1 MGLILTAAGINVGQG
16 NDQIL
21 PQWSLPTSN
30 IWDFCHHE
38 MWGYVGYASQW
49 FQEMPARA
57 NCTWFTIDSPLTCAL
72 ATGSLWRKSVKTIP
86 CRSIQWQYLFC
97 SRQLMPSYGQ
107 TLMISGLQVWV
118 NSIVSHRQV
127 AMITAKITAAR
138 RLQSTKKT
146 FGETGKQT
154 PTTRSR
160 CGS

>member
-72 ATGSLWRKSVKTIP
+72 ATGSLWHKSVKTILW
-86 CRSIQWQYLFC
+86 RSF
-97 SRQLMPSYGQ
+97 SSSQ
-107 TLMISGLQVWV
+107 TLRISGLQVWR
-118 NSIVSHRQV
+118 NPFASHCQV

-146 FGETGKQT
+146 FGETGNQT
-154 PTTRSR
+154 PTRSR